1 MPLARYFLLIGGALL
16 ALLFIAD
23 TSMPTAPAGKR
34 ANSIPI
40 TIRIRSDVKWP
51 KRVIY
56 DTSLP
61 TIIPTQTA
69 SAENHMSEP
78 TTTVPDGPIKARKAF
93 AQLPPSNSIQ
103 SPSDA
108 SRQELKPQHPRK
120 PARKRTAPARE
131 FLVARQTHFGWFGYS
146 AW

>member
-1 MPLARYFLLIGGALL
+1 MPLARYFLLVGGALL

-23 TSMPTAPAGKR
+23 ASIPTAPAGKR

-51 KRVIY
+51 ERVIY
-56 DTSLP
+56 DTTLP
-61 TIIPTQTA
+61 TIVPTQTA

-93 AQLPPSNSIQ
+93 AQLQPPNSIQ
-103 SPSDA
+103 SSPSDA
-108 SRQELKPQHPRK
+108 RRQELKPQHPRK
-120 PARKRTAPARE
+120 TARKRTASPRE
-131 FLVARQTHFGWFGYS
+131 FLAAR
-146 AW
+146 